1 MIVNK
6 IIRSIITIV
15 VIASVLAF
23 AGCIGKETSTTEKT
37 TGTPTVTTIPTSTP
51 NQVVSTPTPTPK
63 TTFNVTLKPGYK
75 WYQDN
80 NFSYRI
86 GYPEN
91 WMIQE
96 VYQRISSPDARKG
109 LESSIWLMPES
120 LDDGTPNMGAI
131 VLMVNVYSDPKQA
144 KIWEDPNFE
153 NYKQQGAVSKYGEIT
168 INGRK
173 GYEVIMSPLPV
184 AKNRIVVFTVGDL
197 YYMVNVAAQKE
208 LFNKYE
214 STFNDSINSLII
226 EK

>member
-1 MIVNK
+1 MNK
-6 IIRSIITIV
+6 IIRSIINIA
-15 VIASVLAF
+15 VIASVFAF

-37 TGTPTVTTIPTSTP
+37 IGTPTITTIPTSTP
-51 NQVVSTPTPTPK
+51 NQVVSTPTPTHK
-63 TTFNVTLKPGYK
+63 TTLNVTLKPGYK

-80 NFSYRI
+80 NFNYRI

-120 LDDGTPNMGAI
+120 LDDGAPNMGTI

-153 NYKQQGAVSKYGEIT
+153 NYKQQGAVSKYGDIT
-168 INGRK
+168 INDRK

-184 AKNRIVVFTVGDL
+184 VKNRVVVFTVGDL
-197 YYMVNVAAQKE
+197 YYMVNAAVTEE
-208 LFNKYE
+208 LLNKYE
-214 STFNDSINSLII
+214 SIFNDSISSFVI